1 MRNTSTSTYR
11 LLPLLRRNPPFP
23 PAHSSASQDSKPPS
37 PPSSP
42 RIISLT
48 STLHTAASPTVLFL
62 TNAELSRE
70 SSDSSS
76 PLALFARAALSA
88 VLFTKRLALQLSF
101 SVRAPGARPLLALA
115 VDPGPV
121 HSRQPEQYKEAFGY
135 VLGSAAQAV
144 MAPFERAPGEACLST
159 LWAATAREVEDE
171 WENWQGAYVAAPGM
185 AGGESTMARD
195 EERGQRLWAM
205 SESLI
210 RQRLRNDALYS
221 WTQ

>member
-1 MRNTSTSTYR
+1 MQQFELSEDGIDKHFAVTHLAHFLLINR
-11 LLPLLRRNPPFP
+11 LLPLLRRTPP
-23 PAHSSASQDSKPPS
+23 ASQDLKPPC

-101 SVRAPGARPLLALA
+101 SARAPGTRPLLALA

-121 HSRQPEQYKEAFGY
+121 QPGQPEQYKEAFGY
-135 VLGSAAQAV
+135 VLGSAASAV
-144 MAPFERAPGEACLST
+144 RACAPERH
-159 LWAATAREVEDE
+159 V
-171 WENWQGAYVAAPGM
+171 
-185 AGGESTMARD
+185 
-195 EERGQRLWAM
+195 
-205 SESLI
+205 
-210 RQRLRNDALYS
+210 
-221 WTQ
+221 